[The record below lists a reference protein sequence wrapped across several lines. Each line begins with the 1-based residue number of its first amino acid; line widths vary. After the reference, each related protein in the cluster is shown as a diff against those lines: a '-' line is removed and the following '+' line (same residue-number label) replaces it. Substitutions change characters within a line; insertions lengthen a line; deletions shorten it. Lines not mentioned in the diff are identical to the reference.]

1 MALTKTLA
9 RAVFGGYFAFN
20 GVHHFREMKGLKKY
34 AESKDVPCPEL
45 TLQGSGLLLIASGL
59 SLGLNIKPKLGAAGI
74 VLFLAASN
82 AKMHNFWTKPDLDR
96 RYKELA
102 NFSKNLA
109 MIAATV
115 AIGAAEDESKSESAA
130 AHHAG

>member
-1 MALTKTLA
+1 MSLTKALA
-9 RAVFGGYFAFN
+9 RAAFGGYFAFN

-34 AESKDVPCPEL
+34 AESKDLPCPEL

-59 SLGLNIKPKLGAAGI
+59 SIGLNIKPKLGAAGI
-74 VLFLAASN
+74 VLFLATAN

-109 MIAATV
+109 LIAATV
-115 AIGAAEDESKSESAA
+115 AIGAAEAEPVHEPE
-130 AHHAG
+130 

>member
-1 MALTKTLA
+1 MGFTKALA
-9 RAVFGGYFAFN
+9 RAAFGGYFAFN
-20 GVHHFREMKGLKKY
+20 GVHHFREMKNLKVY

-59 SLGLNIKPKLGAAGI
+59 SLGLGIKPRLGAAGI
-74 VLFLAASN
+74 ALFLVGAN
-82 AKMHNFWTKPDLDR
+82 VKMHNFWTKPDLDR

-109 MIAATV
+109 LIAATV
-115 AIGAAEDESKSESAA
+115 AIGADETREA
-130 AHHAG
+130 

>member
-1 MALTKTLA
+1 MGVTKALA
-9 RAVFGGYFAFN
+9 RAAFGGYFAFN

-34 AESKDVPCPEL
+34 TEAKNVPCPEL
-45 TLQGSGLLLIASGL
+45 TLQASGLLLIASGL
-59 SLGLNIKPKLGAAGI
+59 SIALNIKPKLGAAGV
-74 VLFLAASN
+74 VLFLATAN

-109 MIAATV
+109 LIAATV
-115 AIGAAEDESKSESAA
+115 AIGAAEAEAVHESK
-130 AHHAG
+130 

>member
-34 AESKDVPCPEL
+34 AKSKDVPCPEL
-45 TLQGSGLLLIASGL
+45 TLQGSGILLIASGL

-74 VLFLAASN
+74 VLFLATSN
-82 AKMHNFWTKPDLDR
+82 AKMHNFWTKRDLDR

-109 MIAATV
+109 LIAATV
-115 AIGAAEDESKSESAA
+115 AIGAAEAESKS
-130 AHHAG
+130 

>member
-1 MALTKTLA
+1 MALTKALA
-9 RAVFGGYFAFN
+9 RAAFGGYFAFN
-20 GVHHFREMKGLKKY
+20 GVHHFREMKRLKKY
-34 AESKDVPCPEL
+34 AETKSVPCPEL

-74 VLFLAASN
+74 VLFLATAN
-82 AKMHNFWTKPDLDR
+82 AKMHNFWTKRDLDR

-109 MIAATV
+109 LIAATV
-115 AIGAAEDESKSESAA
+115 AIGAAEAEPVHESK
-130 AHHAG
+130 

>member
-1 MALTKTLA
+1 MGVTKALA
-9 RAVFGGYFAFN
+9 RAAFGGYFAFN
-20 GVHHFREMKGLKKY
+20 GVHHFREMKGLKQY

-59 SLGLNIKPKLGAAGI
+59 SIALNIKPKLGAAGV
-74 VLFLAASN
+74 VLFLATAN

-109 MIAATV
+109 LIAATV
-115 AIGAAEDESKSESAA
+115 AIGAAEAEPVRKPK
-130 AHHAG
+130 

>member
-1 MALTKTLA
+1 MALMKTLA
-9 RAVFGGYFAFN
+9 RAAFGGYFAFN

-34 AESKDVPCPEL
+34 AEAKDVPSPEL
-45 TLQGSGLLLIASGL
+45 TLQASGILLIASGL
-59 SLGLNIKPKLGAAGI
+59 SLCLNFKPNLGAAGI
-74 VLFLAASN
+74 VLFLVTAN

-109 MIAATV
+109 MIAAAV
-115 AIGAAEDESKSESAA
+115 AIGAEQTEEAELKS
-130 AHHAG
+130 

>member
-1 MALTKTLA
+1 MALIKTLA
-9 RAVFGGYFAFN
+9 RAAFGGYFAFN

-34 AESKDVPCPEL
+34 AESKEVPCPEL
-45 TLQGSGLLLIASGL
+45 TLQASGLLLIASGL

-74 VLFLAASN
+74 VLFLGTAN

-109 MIAATV
+109 LIAATV
-115 AIGAAEDESKSESAA
+115 AIGADGSEPVRETE
-130 AHHAG
+130 